1 MPRGALTEGREE
13 TMNDRPLTPRV
24 RKVLRLAQ
32 REPRGLGH
40 NYVGTEHIRLGLLDE
55 GEGVAARI
63 LFDFDVDP
71 ERVRNALIRI
81 VGRGDPP
88 DRDEVL
94 LTEIRDTL
102 VRIAVAL
109 EGSKGSL
116 ADEHDDNGGGGG
128 GGG

>member
-1 MPRGALTEGREE
+1 
-13 TMNDRPLTPRV
+13 MNDRPLTPRA
-24 RKVLRLAQ
+24 RKVLDLAQ
-32 REPRGLGH
+32 REARGLGH
-40 NYVGTEHIRLGLLDE
+40 NHVGTEHILLGILDE
-55 GEGVAARI
+55 NEGVASRI
-63 LFDFDVDP
+63 LLDFDVDS
-71 ERVRNALIRI
+71 ERVRNAVIRI

-88 DRDEVL
+88 DREEVL